1 MKSSALIP
9 GVVMRVTDSNNNIVY
24 DSLPM
29 YISINHVQDSLA
41 RQEEHPQIEDY
52 IRNAFL
58 PSDLKFV
65 NFKHFWIFY
74 TQRTIVKTMKRIHFI
89 SCERLQQKKYF

>member
-1 MKSSALIP
+1 
-9 GVVMRVTDSNNNIVY
+9 MRVTDSNNNIVY

-52 IRNAFL
+52 IRNALL

-74 TQRTIVKTMKRIHFI
+74 TQRTIVKNDETYTLH

>member
-1 MKSSALIP
+1 
-9 GVVMRVTDSNNNIVY
+9 
-24 DSLPM
+24 M

-41 RQEEHPQIEDY
+41 RQEKHPQIEDY
-52 IRNAFL
+52 IRNALL

-74 TQRTIVKTMKRIHFI
+74 TQRTIVKNDETYTLHFLRTITAEKVFFRRIIRNYFFML
-89 SCERLQQKKYF
+89 ELQG